1 MRDIIKVNPRFRRS
15 VQIELDLGDRT
26 STESYIATDFVN
38 NCLRRISVA
47 FEKGSSQRAWRLTG
61 DYGSGKSAFALALAK
76 AASGRNEEIPASMR
90 KVISETGFHP
100 VVVTGNRE
108 PIIRG
113 IGRAIIDQ
121 VVGLKHSVLPVTIE
135 ELLALLVKAR
145 QQVNR
150 NGNKG
155 ILLILDEF
163 GKNLEYSTLE
173 PQSSDVYSLQR
184 LAEIASRSGADPFVV
199 LCILHQGIASYT
211 VDLDTATRREWDKVA
226 GRFDEIIFA
235 HPLEQMVKLC
245 AEAINVDVDALPD
258 QIRHEAQSSM
268 KWAVESG
275 MYGSASVDMLVDL
288 APRLFPL
295 HPTVLPPLLN
305 LLRRFSQ
312 NERSL
317 FGFLSGYEPRS
328 LQELTGVSVDQA
340 IFFRLTDLYD
350 YFRENLSY
358 MMTNG
363 KATHWRIIESV
374 VRQRSGIEAKDLAVL
389 KTIGILN
396 LIDDDSLLATK
407 EMVLKSITTN
417 NEYELNESLELLKSK
432 YFLYERGSVRGY
444 CLWPHTS
451 VHLTDCFEE
460 ARRQLGEPVN
470 PVEKVTSLLEN
481 QTIVARRHYIE
492 TGNLR
497 YFEVQF
503 HPAKNYEQLCMKGL
517 KSTAGVSDGFV
528 LILLPENER
537 EFKTA
542 AEKLICA
549 DKHLPTNVL
558 VGLTRPP
565 LELLGAAK
573 DLQCWIWVRDNIR
586 ELAGD
591 EFARKEL
598 KAQLR
603 NSAELLESRKGMIL
617 GLNNNAGGEL
627 VVWSWGGNAFQLD
640 KNGIGASL
648 SRLCDVLYSDCP
660 KVTNELINRKV
671 ISSAASRA
679 RTQLLEAMSS
689 YPNKPFLGMD
699 DSKNPPEMSIY
710 ISLLLAGGVH
720 VEGSNGWNIEIPTP
734 ESDACRLRPALLTIE
749 KILKDN
755 EGQRIPV
762 TQIFDKLRE
771 DPIGAR
777 DGLLP
782 ILLAIYLSARWHQ
795 TAAYEDGT
803 YRHRL
808 GGNEFQ
814 RLTKEPEY
822 FDLQHCALEG
832 VHLDVFHALSKV
844 FGLNEYGSPEILDI
858 VRPLVKF
865 IVDVP
870 EYCRNTSKLSREAL
884 ALRKCLLEATDPVK
898 LLFTDIPLAI
908 EVEFSDHE
916 NIAAKLPRII
926 FEIQASY
933 DRLFERLSLSV
944 TDSFETASPIT
955 EFRKELT
962 DRCRTISSKLA
973 DLDLKSFVLRLGD
986 DKLDYRNWLES
997 LANHISRR
1005 SAARWF
1011 DSDEETFH
1019 QRLGIFAKRML
1030 RAEAANADIISQ
1042 PYSENAERVVRLAL
1056 TKPNGIE
1063 CSQLLHWNE
1072 SEDNEIIEIERQISA
1087 LICTHGRV
1095 GLSAAA
1101 RALWS
1106 QINND

>member
-1 MRDIIKVNPRFRRS
+1 
-15 VQIELDLGDRT
+15 LDLGDRT
-26 STESYIATDFVN
+26 STENYIATDFVN

-47 FEKGSSQRAWRLTG
+47 FEKGSNQRAWRLTG

-76 AASGRNEEIPASMR
+76 AAAGRNEEIPASMR
-90 KVISETGFHP
+90 GIIGETGVHP
-100 VVVTGNRE
+100 IVVTGDRE
-108 PIIRG
+108 PIVRG

-121 VVGLKHSVLPVTIE
+121 VVGLENPNLPATIE
-135 ELLALLVKAR
+135 ELLALLAKAHK
-145 QQVNR
+145 QIKR
-150 NGNKG
+150 NGSNG

-184 LAEIASRSGADPFVV
+184 LAEHASRSGTDPLVV

-245 AEAINVDVDALPD
+245 AEAINVDVDVLPN
-258 QIRHEAQSSM
+258 QLLQEAQNSM

-328 LQELTGVSVDQA
+328 LQEHIGLSIDQA
-340 IFFRLTDLYD
+340 KFFRLTDLYD

-374 VRQRSGIEAKDLAVL
+374 VRQKADIKENDLVIL
-389 KTIGILN
+389 KTVGILN

-407 EMVLKSITTN
+407 EMILKSTTTSSKA
-417 NEYELNESLELLKSK
+417 LNGTLESLKSK
-432 YFLYERGSVRGY
+432 YILYERGSVRGF

-451 VHLTDCFEE
+451 VHLTDCLEE
-460 ARRQLGEPVN
+460 ARRQLGESAN
-470 PVEKVTSLLEN
+470 PVQKVASLLET

-503 HPAKNYEQLCMKGL
+503 HPAKEFDQLRTNGL
-517 KSTAGVSDGFV
+517 RSTGTDPDGFV

-537 EFKTA
+537 EFKETA
-542 AEKLICA
+542 KKIVHPDA
-549 DKHLPTNVL
+549 HPGTNVL

-565 LELLGAAK
+565 VELLGAAK
-573 DLQCWIWVRDNIR
+573 DLQCWNWVKDNIR

-591 EFARKEL
+591 EFARQEL
-598 KAQLR
+598 KAQIR
-603 NSAELLESRKGMIL
+603 NSTELLENRKGMLI
-617 GLNNNAGGEL
+617 GLNNQDEGES
-627 VVWSWGGNAFQLD
+627 VVWSWGGHPFKVD

-648 SRLCDVLYSDCP
+648 SLLCEFLYYNCP
-660 KVTNELINRKV
+660 KVTNELINRKAT
-671 ISSAASRA
+671 SSTASRA
-679 RTQLLEAMSS
+679 RTLLIEAMSA

-699 DSKNPPEMSIY
+699 DSKNPPEMSVY

-720 VEGSNGWNIEIPTP
+720 VDGDNGWNIEIPTE
-734 ESDACRLRPALLTIE
+734 ESDKCRLRPALLAIE
-749 KILKDN
+749 KLLKDN

-762 TQIFDKLRE
+762 TQIFDELRKS
-771 DPIGAR
+771 PIGAR

-782 ILLAIYLSARWHQ
+782 ILLAIYLGASWHQ

-814 RLTKEPEY
+814 RLIKEPEY
-822 FDLQHCALEG
+822 FELQHCALEG
-832 VHLDVFHALSKV
+832 VRLDVFHALSKV
-844 FGLNEYGSPEILDI
+844 LGLNECGSPEILDV

-865 IVDVP
+865 IAEVP

-884 ALRKCLLEATDPVK
+884 ALRKCLLEAKDPAK

-908 EVEFSDHE
+908 EVPSSDHKK
-916 NIAAKLPRII
+916 IAVKLPKII
-926 FEIQASY
+926 SEIQTSY
-933 DRLFERLSLSV
+933 DRLFERLALAI
-944 TDSFETASPIT
+944 TDSFETASSIG
-955 EFRKELT
+955 EFRNELT
-962 DRCRTISSKLA
+962 DRCRIISGRLA
-973 DLDLKSFVLRLGD
+973 DHELKSFVLRLGD
-986 DKLDYRNWLES
+986 DKLDFQHWIES
-997 LANHISRR
+997 LANHLSRR
-1005 SAARWF
+1005 SAARWH

-1019 QRLGIFAKRML
+1019 QRMGILAKRML
-1030 RAEAANADIISQ
+1030 RAEAANSDIVQQMS
-1042 PYSENAERVVRLAL
+1042 PENAERVVRLAL

-1063 CSQLLHWNE
+1063 CTQLLHWTQT
-1072 SEDNEIIEIERQISA
+1072 EDVEIVEIERQISE
-1087 LICTHGRV
+1087 LIHTHGRV
-1095 GLSAAA
+1095 GLSAAV